1 MHLLSALC
9 LGNSGRYTTCVIW
22 VAFVPIYFSGN
33 ESKTI
38 TLCMCVSL
46 SAVVTLVL
54 LFGPKLYIIIF
65 KPEKNN
71 RSAFTTTADLRIHIV
86 GGTVIPFTSSLMSFI
101 YIFNVIP

>member
-1 MHLLSALC
+1 M
-9 LGNSGRYTTCVIW
+9 IW

-71 RSAFTTTADLRIHIV
+71 RSAFTTSADLRIHIV
-86 GGTVIPFTSSLMSFI
+86 GGTVNQKHYFQYVL
-101 YIFNVIP
+101 VIVNSNET